1 MKPLVY
7 FDLEAVGGGR
17 NHGSERPLLRGAM
30 LAALHP
36 LFAAQPHTYA
46 LSIPAGQEAVRKSGG
61 GTLRVF
67 ASGRADLDRLAEA
80 LSRSAWLRDYAH
92 LRYPLAVPADYAG
105 PWAAFRRY
113 RVPSLRSDRK
123 AGAEHGQLRQ
133 RRMAAMAEERMD
145 YFILT
150 STTTAQR
157 FSLAVWRESGGPPQG
172 ECLPNSY
179 GLCSAHNLFCV
190 PDMP

>member
-7 FDLEAVGGGR
+7 FDLEAVGAGETTGL
-17 NHGSERPLLRGAM
+17 SAPLLRGRM

-67 ASGRADLDRLAEA
+67 ASGRADLTAWRGVVPFGLAARLCPFA
-80 LSRSAWLRDYAH
+80 LSLGRARRLCR
-92 LRYPLAVPADYAG
+92 AVG
-105 PWAAFRRY
+105 GLRRY